1 MYIDDKGIVLRTV
14 KYDDKSFIAHIF
26 TASHGHTAFV
36 VNGSRSKRS
45 GVTRLFQPLSFL
57 SFQWDVRHNV
67 TIHRMKEVRLAF
79 IQQSVAMD
87 PVKRSISMLLSEF
100 MCYALGNEASNPE
113 LYDYMEYSIQWLDAA
128 NEGYANFHLVFLLK
142 LARFLGIIPDM
153 ETYSEGDFFDLTR
166 SKFVSY
172 AIPSATVM
180 GVDDTRQFVSLGSV
194 NYNTMRS
201 VAMSRHDRVR
211 MLRYIEQY
219 YSLHMPKFPAI
230 QSIEILQALFDV

>member
-1 MYIDDKGIVLRTV
+1 
-14 KYDDKSFIAHIF
+14 
-26 TASHGHTAFV
+26 
-36 VNGSRSKRS
+36 
-45 GVTRLFQPLSFL
+45 
-57 SFQWDVRHNV
+57 
-67 TIHRMKEVRLAF
+67 MKEVRLAF

-113 LYDYMEYSIQWLDAA
+113 LYAYMEYSIQWLDAA
-128 NEGYANFHLVFLLK
+128 NEGYANYHLVFLLK

-166 SKFVSY
+166 SKFVPY